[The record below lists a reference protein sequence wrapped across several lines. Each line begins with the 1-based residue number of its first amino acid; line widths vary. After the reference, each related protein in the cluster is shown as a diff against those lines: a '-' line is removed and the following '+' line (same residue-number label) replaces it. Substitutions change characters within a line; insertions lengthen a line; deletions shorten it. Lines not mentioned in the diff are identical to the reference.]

1 MGIITYAVY
10 LNEANLERSIHEED
24 GLLAVDMLSVPI
36 VTDLK
41 FIFSDILIISE
52 MENFSLFIPL
62 VDDNYRD
69 ALAKIFHSYSNHKGV
84 FDQIRLLDDT
94 GMEVVRVNF
103 DSGDPQVVPEDQL
116 QFKGDRYYFRD
127 TFSLSR
133 GEIYVSPLDLNV
145 EGGEIEQP
153 LKPMICIG
161 MPVYDIDGQKS
172 GVIIINYLAE
182 NLIEHFEAI
191 GYHIEGDIMLLNSE
205 GFWLKSPR
213 AEDEWGFMYEDRA
226 DITFGNAFPDIWQQ
240 ISNLDT
246 GQIRT
251 EDGLFSFGTIYPI
264 SESIKSST
272 GSSKPFAPSEASLEF
287 NEYYWKIVTRVS
299 PNKLTEVSI
308 NLLNNLL
315 MLDGFLLVV
324 SFVFLWILVYTK
336 KNREIIENKL
346 VRSKRLAFLGQLAGS
361 VSHEIR
367 NPLGVISNSIYF
379 LNMNLKDADKKVKDH
394 LNIMQIQINRS
405 VQIIGDLLTFLK
417 TTPIS
422 LNECDLNK
430 LVAGK
435 LAELEVP
442 SNISVKKQ
450 FDSNLQT
457 VNLAQQKILEM
468 CSNIISNAIHAMPQ
482 GGILEVKTVLKDSFV
497 ELIFKDTGEG
507 ISKENLENIYE
518 PLFSTKVVG
527 TGFGLAIT
535 KKYVDEHKG
544 RINVES
550 EEGKGTTLT
559 IELPIQ

>member
-1 MGIITYAVY
+1 
-10 LNEANLERSIHEED
+10 
-24 GLLAVDMLSVPI
+24 
-36 VTDLK
+36 
-41 FIFSDILIISE
+41 
-52 MENFSLFIPL
+52 
-62 VDDNYRD
+62 
-69 ALAKIFHSYSNHKGV
+69 
-84 FDQIRLLDDT
+84 
-94 GMEVVRVNF
+94 MEVVRVNF

-145 EGGEIEQP
+145 EGGAIEQP
-153 LKPMICIG
+153 LKPMIRIG

-367 NPLGVISNSIYF
+367 NPLGGY
-379 LNMNLKDADKKVKDH
+379 
-394 LNIMQIQINRS
+394 
-405 VQIIGDLLTFLK
+405 
-417 TTPIS
+417 
-422 LNECDLNK
+422 
-430 LVAGK
+430 
-435 LAELEVP
+435 
-442 SNISVKKQ
+442 
-450 FDSNLQT
+450 
-457 VNLAQQKILEM
+457 
-468 CSNIISNAIHAMPQ
+468 
-482 GGILEVKTVLKDSFV
+482 
-497 ELIFKDTGEG
+497 
-507 ISKENLENIYE
+507 
-518 PLFSTKVVG
+518 
-527 TGFGLAIT
+527 
-535 KKYVDEHKG
+535 
-544 RINVES
+544 
-550 EEGKGTTLT
+550 
-559 IELPIQ
+559 

>member
-1 MGIITYAVY
+1 MKNYIGDLFDLADDISAIRFTAWTIIKRVLIIFIILAILMGIITYAVY

-36 VTDLK
+36 VTDFK
-41 FIFSDILIISE
+41 FIFLDILIISE

-287 NEYYWKIVTRVS
+287 NEYYWKIVT
-299 PNKLTEVSI
+299 
-308 NLLNNLL
+308 
-315 MLDGFLLVV
+315 
-324 SFVFLWILVYTK
+324 
-336 KNREIIENKL
+336 
-346 VRSKRLAFLGQLAGS
+346 
-361 VSHEIR
+361 
-367 NPLGVISNSIYF
+367 
-379 LNMNLKDADKKVKDH
+379 
-394 LNIMQIQINRS
+394 
-405 VQIIGDLLTFLK
+405 
-417 TTPIS
+417 
-422 LNECDLNK
+422 
-430 LVAGK
+430 
-435 LAELEVP
+435 
-442 SNISVKKQ
+442 
-450 FDSNLQT
+450 
-457 VNLAQQKILEM
+457 
-468 CSNIISNAIHAMPQ
+468 
-482 GGILEVKTVLKDSFV
+482 
-497 ELIFKDTGEG
+497 
-507 ISKENLENIYE
+507 
-518 PLFSTKVVG
+518 
-527 TGFGLAIT
+527 
-535 KKYVDEHKG
+535 
-544 RINVES
+544 
-550 EEGKGTTLT
+550 
-559 IELPIQ
+559 

>member
-1 MGIITYAVY
+1 
-10 LNEANLERSIHEED
+10 
-24 GLLAVDMLSVPI
+24 
-36 VTDLK
+36 
-41 FIFSDILIISE
+41 
-52 MENFSLFIPL
+52 
-62 VDDNYRD
+62 
-69 ALAKIFHSYSNHKGV
+69 
-84 FDQIRLLDDT
+84 
-94 GMEVVRVNF
+94 
-103 DSGDPQVVPEDQL
+103 
-116 QFKGDRYYFRD
+116 
-127 TFSLSR
+127 
-133 GEIYVSPLDLNV
+133 
-145 EGGEIEQP
+145 
-153 LKPMICIG
+153 
-161 MPVYDIDGQKS
+161 
-172 GVIIINYLAE
+172 
-182 NLIEHFEAI
+182 
-191 GYHIEGDIMLLNSE
+191 
-205 GFWLKSPR
+205 
-213 AEDEWGFMYEDRA
+213 
-226 DITFGNAFPDIWQQ
+226 
-240 ISNLDT
+240 
-246 GQIRT
+246 
-251 EDGLFSFGTIYPI
+251 
-264 SESIKSST
+264 
-272 GSSKPFAPSEASLEF
+272 
-287 NEYYWKIVTRVS
+287 
-299 PNKLTEVSI
+299 
-308 NLLNNLL
+308 

>member
-1 MGIITYAVY
+1 
-10 LNEANLERSIHEED
+10 
-24 GLLAVDMLSVPI
+24 
-36 VTDLK
+36 
-41 FIFSDILIISE
+41 
-52 MENFSLFIPL
+52 
-62 VDDNYRD
+62 
-69 ALAKIFHSYSNHKGV
+69 
-84 FDQIRLLDDT
+84 
-94 GMEVVRVNF
+94 MEVVRVNF

-153 LKPMICIG
+153 LKPMIRIG

-272 GSSKPFAPSEASLEF
+272 GSSKSFAPSEASLEF

-367 NPLGVISNSIYF
+367 NPLGGY
-379 LNMNLKDADKKVKDH
+379 
-394 LNIMQIQINRS
+394 
-405 VQIIGDLLTFLK
+405 
-417 TTPIS
+417 
-422 LNECDLNK
+422 
-430 LVAGK
+430 
-435 LAELEVP
+435 
-442 SNISVKKQ
+442 
-450 FDSNLQT
+450 
-457 VNLAQQKILEM
+457 
-468 CSNIISNAIHAMPQ
+468 
-482 GGILEVKTVLKDSFV
+482 
-497 ELIFKDTGEG
+497 
-507 ISKENLENIYE
+507 
-518 PLFSTKVVG
+518 
-527 TGFGLAIT
+527 
-535 KKYVDEHKG
+535 
-544 RINVES
+544 
-550 EEGKGTTLT
+550 
-559 IELPIQ
+559 

>member
-1 MGIITYAVY
+1 
-10 LNEANLERSIHEED
+10 
-24 GLLAVDMLSVPI
+24 
-36 VTDLK
+36 
-41 FIFSDILIISE
+41 
-52 MENFSLFIPL
+52 
-62 VDDNYRD
+62 
-69 ALAKIFHSYSNHKGV
+69 
-84 FDQIRLLDDT
+84 
-94 GMEVVRVNF
+94 MEVVRVNF

-145 EGGEIEQP
+145 EGGAIEQP
-153 LKPMICIG
+153 LKPMIRIG

-272 GSSKPFAPSEASLEF
+272 GSSKSFAPSEASLEF

-324 SFVFLWILVYTK
+324 SFVFLWIL
-336 KNREIIENKL
+336 
-346 VRSKRLAFLGQLAGS
+346 
-361 VSHEIR
+361 
-367 NPLGVISNSIYF
+367 
-379 LNMNLKDADKKVKDH
+379 
-394 LNIMQIQINRS
+394 
-405 VQIIGDLLTFLK
+405 
-417 TTPIS
+417 
-422 LNECDLNK
+422 
-430 LVAGK
+430 
-435 LAELEVP
+435 
-442 SNISVKKQ
+442 
-450 FDSNLQT
+450 
-457 VNLAQQKILEM
+457 
-468 CSNIISNAIHAMPQ
+468 
-482 GGILEVKTVLKDSFV
+482 
-497 ELIFKDTGEG
+497 
-507 ISKENLENIYE
+507 
-518 PLFSTKVVG
+518 
-527 TGFGLAIT
+527 
-535 KKYVDEHKG
+535 
-544 RINVES
+544 
-550 EEGKGTTLT
+550 
-559 IELPIQ
+559 